1 MRRPVKFTRVSGFTL
16 AELLIVVM
24 IIGVMVGLSLPTL
37 TDQLEKARQ
46 STDIANLRGAY
57 ATARIAE
64 ISGDVVT
71 NGKKFRISENPNDI
85 PNADYAGC
93 ATVFWY
99 EPDFGLFPDKSSFKT
114 KDQDKKSEPDASIT
128 DLHGIIA
135 DKSLITCRMMAHKT
149 RVVIDD
155 NLPACI
161 TYGTPGA
168 DGHGSALPGQFSAG
182 YSNLRIRVTF
192 GLTAETNAYT
202 LTDVRFWDIMEQ
214 PNAAG
219 D

>member
-1 MRRPVKFTRVSGFTL
+1 MRPSVKRSRVSGFTL

-57 ATARIAE
+57 ASARIAE
-64 ISGDVVT
+64 INGEIVT
-71 NGKKFRISENPNDI
+71 NGKKFRIADQSDDMPG
-85 PNADYAGC
+85 AGDYAGC

-99 EPDFGLFPDKSSFKT
+99 EPDFGLFPDKYSFQNPDKSFK
-114 KDQDKKSEPDASIT
+114 PDAIPD
-128 DLHGIIA
+128 DLRDAIA

-161 TYGTPGA
+161 TYGTG
-168 DGHGSALPGQFSAG
+168 DGHASLPGQFSPG

-192 GLTAETNAYT
+192 IDPDKTGAYT
-202 LTDVRFWDIMEQ
+202 VGDVQFWDIMEQ

>member
-1 MRRPVKFTRVSGFTL
+1 MRPSVKRSRVSGFTL

-57 ATARIAE
+57 ASARIAE
-64 ISGDVVT
+64 INGEIVT
-71 NGKKFRISENPNDI
+71 NGKKFRIADQSDDMPG
-85 PNADYAGC
+85 AGDYAGC

-99 EPDFGLFPDKSSFKT
+99 EPDFGLFPDKYSFQNPDKSFK
-114 KDQDKKSEPDASIT
+114 PDAIPD
-128 DLHGIIA
+128 DLRDAIA

-202 LTDVRFWDIMEQ
+202 LTDVRFADIMEQ